1 VIIEEIRLLFFI
13 IDDNN
18 KKVKAIA
25 IIQGT
30 IIDD

>member
-1 VIIEEIRLLFFI
+1 MLLFFI

-18 KKVKAIA
+18 KKEKAIAIAIA